1 VYKGQIYLSK
11 NRYLDEIEKADL
23 LLFISG
29 NDYVSSLLFENSDI
43 PFEKALKFFYDSMK
57 LNEKAV
63 DMFLNCNYQNL
74 RNFYKDILEKSLD
87 FEEIKNITKQIKV
100 EMIDNDQKF
109 VLYFDKEF
117 KLKIDENVVK
127 KKFIQNLR
135 KYHPEFKDDY
145 DSIFSKLDDYK
156 SIVVIKYDDF
166 T

>member
-1 VYKGQIYLSK
+1 MSQNISFLK
-11 NRYLDEIEKADL
+11 NLFKL
-23 LLFISG
+23 LQNKLCFIIVDDMIIF
-29 NDYVSSLLFENSDI
+29 NSS
-43 PFEKALKFFYDSMK
+43 
-57 LNEKAV
+57 
-63 DMFLNCNYQNL
+63 
-74 RNFYKDILEKSLD
+74 NFYKDILEKSLD

-166 T
+166 TWKSKVNLIKR

>member
-1 VYKGQIYLSK
+1 MSQNISFLK
-11 NRYLDEIEKADL
+11 NLFKL
-23 LLFISG
+23 LQNKLCFIIVDDMIIF
-29 NDYVSSLLFENSDI
+29 NSS
-43 PFEKALKFFYDSMK
+43 
-57 LNEKAV
+57 
-63 DMFLNCNYQNL
+63 
-74 RNFYKDILEKSLD
+74 NFYKDILEKSLD